1 MVSTIRLLSP
11 LKNNETCRFL
21 GHGKCFYFENLI
33 VSKFLNKLE
42 KNATAFLSESKQLAI
57 FVYLLWI
64 CFNNRLFVFFLQEGF
79 PFKTFWDDLGVDF
92 DDYVVYHLSFY
103 ADDHY
108 VLEEWKEK

>member
-1 MVSTIRLLSP
+1 MVSTIRLV
-11 LKNNETCRFL
+11 KNNETYRFF
-21 GHGKCFYFENLI
+21 GHGKCFYFEI
-33 VSKFLNKLE
+33 VSKFLNKLG
-42 KNATAFLSESKQLAI
+42 KDATAFLLETKQLAI
-57 FVYLLWI
+57 FVNLLRI

-103 ADDHY
+103 VDDHY